1 LIGTDHRGDSMHI
14 RPAVSMV
21 SVQAWLMLLPALVL
35 LAAFTY
41 GPIAGSVWQSLHTGA
56 PGVEPVFTGFE
67 QMTALLEDPVFRQA
81 LRNNLW
87 YAAVTVPLSVVLAL
101 AMALWV
107 NERFAGRGVMRL
119 AFFTPTV
126 LPMVAAANVWL
137 FFYAPDIGLL
147 NRGLALVGL
156 EGPNWLGSVDT
167 ALPALMLITVWK
179 EAGFFMIFYLAALQA
194 ISPEQLDAARLEAP
208 SRWYRLRHVV
218 LPLLAPTTLFV
229 VVNAVV
235 NAFKLVDHLFVL
247 TRGGPNNASTLL
259 LYYLYEI
266 AFRFQDMHYAATL
279 TLVLLALLALCSAL
293 QFWFSRRRVH
303 YR

>member
-1 LIGTDHRGDSMHI
+1 MRHRL
-14 RPAVSMV
+14 PATAQTA
-21 SVQAWLMLLPALVL
+21 QAWLMLLPALVL

-41 GPIAGSVWQSLHTGA
+41 WPIAGSLWQSLHTQA
-56 PGVEPVFTGFE
+56 PGIAPAYSGAD
-67 QMTALLEDPVFRQA
+67 QYAALLDDPVFRQA
-81 LRNNLW
+81 LRNNFW
-87 YAAVTVPLSVVLAL
+87 YALVTVPASVVLAL

-107 NERFAGRGVMRL
+107 NQRFAGRGLLRL

-147 NRGLALVGL
+147 NKLLASIGVDGR
-156 EGPNWLGSVDT
+156 NWLGDT
-167 ALPALMLITVWK
+167 ETVLPALMVVTVWK
-179 EAGFFMIFYLAALQA
+179 EAGFFMIFYLAALQ
-194 ISPEQLDAARLEAP
+194 SLSSEQLDAARLEAP
-208 SRWYRLRHVV
+208 SAWFRLRHVV

-229 VVNAVV
+229 VVNALI

-266 AFRFQDMHYAATL
+266 AFKFQDAAYAGAL
-279 TLVLLALLALCSAL
+279 TVVLLGLLALCSAV
-293 QFWFSRRRVH
+293 QFWLSRNRVH

>member
-1 LIGTDHRGDSMHI
+1 
-14 RPAVSMV
+14 
-21 SVQAWLMLLPALVL
+21 MLLPALVL

-41 GPIAGSVWQSLHTGA
+41 WPIAGSLWQSLHTQA
-56 PGVEPVFTGFE
+56 PGIAPAYSGAD
-67 QMTALLEDPVFRQA
+67 QYAALLDDPVFRQA
-81 LRNNLW
+81 LRNNFW
-87 YAAVTVPLSVVLAL
+87 YALVTVPASVVLAL

-107 NERFAGRGVMRL
+107 NQRFAGRGLLRL

-147 NRGLALVGL
+147 NKLLASIGVDGR
-156 EGPNWLGSVDT
+156 NWLGDT
-167 ALPALMLITVWK
+167 ETVLPALMVVTVWK
-179 EAGFFMIFYLAALQA
+179 EAGFFMIFYLAALQ
-194 ISPEQLDAARLEAP
+194 SLSSEQLDAARLEAP
-208 SRWYRLRHVV
+208 SAWFRLRHVV

-229 VVNAVV
+229 VVNALI

-266 AFRFQDMHYAATL
+266 AFKFQDAAYAGAL
-279 TLVLLALLALCSAL
+279 TVVLLGLLALCSAV
-293 QFWFSRRRVH
+293 QFWLSRNRVH